1 MPFALSILISGPV
14 QDVQELEP
22 RSQAINVLFPY
33 NSALILF
40 PIHAT
45 EIILSIPPKSPSS
58 WFFEQFVRKIR
69 LKRCRLRLKSLYSEI
84 GPGLGLAGMDYC
96 VDILCCYYNFCRSII
111 YLLHEQLSVEM
122 ICLKPSQEEMS
133 YELPTSSIQ
142 YKSKIKLEPPP
153 NIANKCHSVLF
164 NGVHNFLDMKWN

>member
-1 MPFALSILISGPV
+1 M
-14 QDVQELEP
+14 
-22 RSQAINVLFPY
+22 
-33 NSALILF
+33 
-40 PIHAT
+40 
-45 EIILSIPPKSPSS
+45 
-58 WFFEQFVRKIR
+58 
-69 LKRCRLRLKSLYSEI
+69 KSLYSEI

-142 YKSKIKLEPPP
+142 YKSKIKLKPPP
-153 NIANKCHSVLF
+153 NIGNKCHSVLC